1 MRMRHKY
8 ITLGQT
14 DGHLNSSSQNK
25 ISIKVKGLENDN
37 RGHNEYKR

>member
-1 MRMRHKY
+1 MRHKY

-25 ISIKVKGLENDN
+25 ISFKVKGLVNDH
-37 RGHNEYKR
+37 RRQNEYKR

>member
-1 MRMRHKY
+1 MRHKY

-25 ISIKVKGLENDN
+25 IYFEVKGLDNDN
-37 RGHNEYKR
+37 RRQNEYKR